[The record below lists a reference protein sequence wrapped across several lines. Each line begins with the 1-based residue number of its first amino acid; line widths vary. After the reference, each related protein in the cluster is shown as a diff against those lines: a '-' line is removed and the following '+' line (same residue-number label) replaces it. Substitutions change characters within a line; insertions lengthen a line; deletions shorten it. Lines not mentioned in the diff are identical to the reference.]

1 MTAPESSAATDWR
14 PFYATGIALGAAFA
28 LNLAT
33 RNGLWLGYTLIGL
46 GGFFTLVGLVRVRR
60 WRVPVGPAWG
70 AGLAGALH
78 YVGGSLS
85 GLHQVGGPNGLYY
98 AFPWWD
104 NVVHFLGSVSVA
116 LIAEVALRGQ
126 VRPAWLRAFLATC
139 VAVLLGV
146 LVELYEFAQ
155 FLWLGTVDQGF
166 YTNTVLDLYYN
177 VLGGAAASALAIRR
191 RERTK
196 APDPEGAVAAT

>member
-1 MTAPESSAATDWR
+1 METPPSSAGNDWR
-14 PFYATGIALGAAFA
+14 PFHATGIALGVAFA

-33 RNGLWLGYTLIGL
+33 GNGLWLGYTLIGL

-60 WRVPVGPAWG
+60 WRIPPGPAWG

-78 YVGGSLS
+78 YLGGSLS

-104 NVVHFLGSVSVA
+104 NVVHFLGSISLA
-116 LIAEVALRGQ
+116 LIAHIALGSYALPRWLRG
-126 VRPAWLRAFLATC
+126 LLAASL
-139 VAVLLGV
+139 AVLAGV

-177 VLGGAAASALAIRR
+177 LLGASA
-191 RERTK
+191 
-196 APDPEGAVAAT
+196 GAVAGSKGVQGSRAEARPLGVT